1 MNDVCRSMGDES
13 AQFLFCDG
21 CERNKTRVGIMNEIT
36 IRNLDNA
43 CIKRLRQ
50 LAWQD
55 GRSMEEIARSL
66 ILEGAQTREVKRRDA
81 RFPVPTD

>member
-1 MNDVCRSMGDES
+1 
-13 AQFLFCDG
+13 
-21 CERNKTRVGIMNEIT
+21 MNEIT

-43 CIKRLRQ
+43 CVQRLRQ

-66 ILEGAQTREVKRRDA
+66 VLEGAQTREVKRPDT

>member
-1 MNDVCRSMGDES
+1 
-13 AQFLFCDG
+13 
-21 CERNKTRVGIMNEIT
+21 MNEIT

-43 CIKRLRQ
+43 CVKRLRQ

>member
-1 MNDVCRSMGDES
+1 
-13 AQFLFCDG
+13 
-21 CERNKTRVGIMNEIT
+21 MNEIT

-43 CIKRLRQ
+43 CVLRLRQ

-55 GRSMEEIARSL
+55 GRSMEEIVRSL
-66 ILEGAQTREVKRRDA
+66 VLEGAQTRELKRPDA

>member
-1 MNDVCRSMGDES
+1 
-13 AQFLFCDG
+13 
-21 CERNKTRVGIMNEIT
+21 MNEIT

-43 CIKRLRQ
+43 CVQRLRQ

-55 GRSMEEIARSL
+55 GRSMEEIVRSL
-66 ILEGAQTREVKRRDA
+66 VLEAVQTREFKRPDA

>member
-1 MNDVCRSMGDES
+1 
-13 AQFLFCDG
+13 
-21 CERNKTRVGIMNEIT
+21 MNEIT

-43 CIKRLRQ
+43 CVQRLRQ

-55 GRSMEEIARSL
+55 GRSMEEIVRSL
-66 ILEGAQTREVKRRDA
+66 VLEGAQTRELKRPDA

>member
-1 MNDVCRSMGDES
+1 
-13 AQFLFCDG
+13 
-21 CERNKTRVGIMNEIT
+21 MNEIT

-43 CIKRLRQ
+43 CVQRLKQ

-55 GRSMEEIARSL
+55 GRSMEEIVRTLVLESAR
-66 ILEGAQTREVKRRDA
+66 TREVKRPDA

>member
-1 MNDVCRSMGDES
+1 MTCVDPWEMNRHNSYFAM
-13 AQFLFCDG
+13 G
-21 CERNKTRVGIMNEIT
+21 CERNKTRVEIMNEIT

-43 CIKRLRQ
+43 CVKRLRQ

>member
-1 MNDVCRSMGDES
+1 
-13 AQFLFCDG
+13 
-21 CERNKTRVGIMNEIT
+21 MNEII

-43 CIKRLRQ
+43 CVQRLRQ

-55 GRSMEEIARSL
+55 GRSMEEIVRSL
-66 ILEGAQTREVKRRDA
+66 VLEGAQTREFKRPDA

>member
-1 MNDVCRSMGDES
+1 MRSEP
-13 AQFLFCDG
+13 
-21 CERNKTRVGIMNEIT
+21 NKTQVCVMNEIT

-43 CIKRLRQ
+43 CVQRLRQ

-55 GRSMEEIARSL
+55 GRSMEEVVRSL
-66 ILEGAQTREVKRRDA
+66 VLEGARSREFKRPDA